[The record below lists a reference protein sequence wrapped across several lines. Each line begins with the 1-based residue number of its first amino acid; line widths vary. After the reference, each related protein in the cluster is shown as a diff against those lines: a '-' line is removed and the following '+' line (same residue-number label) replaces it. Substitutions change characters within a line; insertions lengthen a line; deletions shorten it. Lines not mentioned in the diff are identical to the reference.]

1 MTESSSFNFFGFF
14 CSRVAV
20 EVELLYVHFNG
31 NGHRE
36 SIIPDGLVFLPYQQ
50 PGFFPFE
57 EGDNK
62 YWLVVSITN
71 IHKLSSIVISLSS
84 ACRKV

>member
-1 MTESSSFNFFGFF
+1 M
-14 CSRVAV
+14 
-20 EVELLYVHFNG
+20 EVELLYVHYNG

-36 SIIPDGLVFLPYQQ
+36 SIIPGGLVFLPYQQ

-71 IHKLSSIVISLSS
+71 ILKLSSIVISLLSS
-84 ACRKV
+84 LQEGVTFSWS